1 MTLVIRA
8 VAVPYSCLQFG
19 GYVFPSSGP
28 LANVGS
34 IVGIPSTNPSI
45 QLEDPLFPGA
55 NAAAACFA
63 YSRIVA
69 LFEET
74 LHALRMFYPSMF
86 YPTPLSLLINRFG
99 YHNGAGPAVS
109 HP

>member
-1 MTLVIRA
+1 
-8 VAVPYSCLQFG
+8 
-19 GYVFPSSGP
+19 VFPSSGP

-34 IVGIPSTNPSI
+34 LVGITTTNPSI

-74 LHALRMFYPSMF
+74 CHALRVFYPTVF
-86 YPTPLSLLINRFG
+86 YPTPLSLLINRCG
-99 YHNGAGPAVS
+99 YQGPNSPVS
-109 HP
+109 PMPTVRPAQTPPTGSSRSG